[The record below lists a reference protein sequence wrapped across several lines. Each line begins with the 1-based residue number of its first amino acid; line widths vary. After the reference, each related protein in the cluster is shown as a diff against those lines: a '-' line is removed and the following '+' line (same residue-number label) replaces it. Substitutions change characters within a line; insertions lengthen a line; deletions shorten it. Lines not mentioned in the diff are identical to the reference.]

1 MLFKNKDGL
10 THTALV
16 DTVISAL
23 QMEGIYYGLKPS
35 DKDII
40 IVWDHHKVRV
50 KGECIWFDGKRQHS
64 VYNII
69 NCIKAGN

>member
-1 MLFKNKDGL
+1 MLFRNKDGL

-23 QMEGIYYGLKPS
+23 QMEGIYYVLKPS

-40 IVWDHHKVRV
+40 IIWGHHKVRV
-50 KGECIWFDGKRQHS
+50 KGECIWFDDKRQHS

>member
-1 MLFKNKDGL
+1 MFFRNKDGMNS
-10 THTALV
+10 TALV
-16 DTVISAL
+16 DTVLSAL
-23 QMEGIYYGLKPS
+23 QMEGIYYSLKPS
-35 DKDII
+35 DKDMII
-40 IVWDHHKVRV
+40 LWDNHQVRV